1 MEFHGTPGL
10 VLPGGGA
17 RGAYQVGVLKAI
29 AALMTSDRL
38 PFPVVA
44 GISVGS
50 INAAAIA
57 QHADDF
63 GAGVQRL
70 ESLWTGMHAGDVFEI
85 ELVRLQS
92 LFNRH
97 HRPLALLDNA
107 PLASLIR
114 GELDPAALRKS
125 IASRMLRGLAITAS
139 NYTTGEATTFVQAHG
154 DIPGW
159 HHHRRN
165 CVRTEIT
172 AEHLLGS
179 SALPMLFPAQ
189 RIGDEFY
196 VDGSL
201 RMTAPLS
208 PVINLGADRILVI
221 GVRHEAVAGTR
232 SGTQAPGLGEIG
244 GYTLESLFAENLN
257 ADLERMQQI
266 NEMIELMVPW
276 RRKGSGRRR
285 IEVMVIRPSQD
296 VRVIASRFLA
306 TFPRHIRLFL
316 RAIGGWGNEWRLP
329 SYLLFEGAFTQA
341 LIELGY
347 RDGLKQR
354 PMLEAF
360 FA

>member
-1 MEFHGTPGL
+1 MEFHGIPGL

-29 AALMTSDRL
+29 AALMSADRL

-50 INAAAIA
+50 INAVAIA
-57 QHADDF
+57 QRADDF
-63 GAGVQRL
+63 GSAVERL
-70 ESLWTGMHAGDVFEI
+70 EQLWTGMQASDVFEI
-85 ELVRLQS
+85 ELGRLQA
-92 LFNRH
+92 LFNRR

-107 PLASLIR
+107 PLGALVR
-114 GELDPAALRKS
+114 RELDPGGLQRAIES
-125 IASRMLRGLAITAS
+125 GMLRGLAITAS
-139 NYTTGEATTFVQAHG
+139 NYTTGEATTFVQARG
-154 DIPGW
+154 DVPGW

-165 CVRTEIT
+165 CVRTAIT

-179 SALPMLFPAQ
+179 SALPLLFPAQ

-221 GVRHEAVAGTR
+221 GVRNEARAPGR
-232 SGTQAPGLGEIG
+232 ARMDAPGLGEIG
-244 GYTLESLFAENLN
+244 GYTLESIFAENLN
-257 ADLERMQQI
+257 ADLERIAQI
-266 NEMIELMVPW
+266 NDLVEVMVPW
-276 RRKGSGRRR
+276 RRKRAGRRR

-296 VRVIASRFLA
+296 VRMIAARFLA
-306 TFPRHIRLFL
+306 KLPRHIRLFL
-316 RAIGGWGNEWRLP
+316 RTIGGWGHEWRLP
-329 SYLLFEGAFTQA
+329 SYLLFEGSFAQA

-354 PMLEAF
+354 PLLERF
-360 FA
+360 FL